1 MQKHILLLEDDE
13 LLAQTLEELLASHN
27 YKVDIVHNGN
37 DAVDASYE
45 NKYDLYVFDIN
56 VPDMN
61 GLELLESLRNA
72 DDGTPTIFISALV
85 DLNSISKAFEVGA
98 DDYLKKPFFPEEL
111 LIRVNAK
118 LSQANKDIIYKNL
131 RYSVEKK
138 ELYINDKIVSLG
150 EVQECLCD
158 VFMQNIGN
166 VLDKTILMDCL
177 VNPSDTALR
186 VALNKFKHI
195 TGLNIK
201 NIRSVGYILEKS

>member
-13 LLAQTLEELLASHN
+13 MLAQTLQELLQGHN
-27 YKVDIVHNGN
+27 YKVDMVHNGN

-56 VPDMN
+56 VPDMS
-61 GLELLESLRNA
+61 GLELLESLRRA
-72 DDGTPTIFISALV
+72 EDDTPTIFISALV
-85 DLNSISKAFEVGA
+85 DLNSISKAFAIGA

-118 LSQANKDIIYKNL
+118 LSQVNKDIVYKNL
-131 RYSVEKK
+131 RYSAGKK
-138 ELYINDKIVSLG
+138 ELYKEDKIVPLG
-150 EVQECLCD
+150 EVQECLCE

-177 VNPSDTALR
+177 VNPSESALR

-195 TGLNIK
+195 TRLDIK
-201 NIRSVGYILEKS
+201 NIRGIG